1 MRELIERDQMGILR
15 GMDLTTASGIS
26 RRDALA
32 RLGGGLGSLGL
43 ASVLQSA
50 AGHSLPTGGL
60 HFPARAKRV
69 IHLFMNG
76 GPFGPD
82 FFDPKPALTK
92 FDGQRPEGADLRTE
106 RPTGGLMAVPYQF
119 SNHGQ
124 SGLPISELLPM
135 TARHAD
141 ELCLLPACYTDN
153 PNHGPALLLM
163 NNGTMTPKVPSMGA
177 WMSYGLG
184 TENRDLPAYVVLC
197 PGRPVRFSILWN
209 SAFLPAK
216 HQGVYINH
224 SKIEPKAMIPW
235 LTNADIAATEQRRQL
250 DLLTELNRDHLAARG
265 GADSALQGRIEAME
279 TAYRMQ
285 FEATDAFDLDHEPQ
299 HVREAYGKGHFANGC
314 LLARRLSERGVRFV
328 QVYYGNGQPWDT
340 HSKHD
345 ERTRNLAAD
354 IDRPI
359 WALIEDLK
367 QRGLLEDT
375 LIVWGGEFGRTPV
388 SENGNGRDHNPHGFL
403 MWMAGGGVKGGHVH
417 GASDDFGFKAV
428 DKSMH
433 VHDIHATLL
442 HLLGIDHERLTY
454 RYAGRDF
461 RLTDV
466 YGKVAKGILA

>member
-1 MRELIERDQMGILR
+1 
-15 GMDLTTASGIS
+15 MDLTTASGLS
-26 RRDALA
+26 RREALA

-43 ASVLQSA
+43 AATLQA
-50 AGHSLPTGGL
+50 AVPAGGL

-92 FDGQRPEGADLRTE
+92 YAGQRPEGADLRTE
-106 RPTGGLMAVPYQF
+106 RPTGGLLGVPWKY
-119 SNHGQ
+119 SNHGR
-124 SGLPISELLPM
+124 SGLPVSELLPL
-135 TARHAD
+135 TAQHAD
-141 ELCLLPACYTDN
+141 DLCILRSCHTDN

-184 TENRDLPAYVVLC
+184 SENENLPAYIVLC

-224 SKIEPKAMIPW
+224 SKIEPKSMIPW
-235 LTNADIAATEQRRQL
+235 LRNEKIDPSEQRKQL
-250 DLLTELNRDHLAARG
+250 DLLTELNRDHLNARG
-265 GADSALQGRIEAME
+265 GTDAALEGRIEAME

-285 FEATDAFDLDHEPQ
+285 FAATDAFDLDREPKK
-299 HVREAYGKGHFANGC
+299 VREQYGEGHFANGC

-328 QVYYGNGQPWDT
+328 QVYYGDRQPWDT

-345 ERTRNLAAD
+345 EKTPELAKN
-354 IDRPI
+354 IDRPV
-359 WALIEDLK
+359 WALLEDLK
-367 QRGLLEDT
+367 QRGLLEET
-375 LIVWGGEFGRTPV
+375 LVTWGGEFGRTPV
-388 SENGNGRDHNPHGFL
+388 SENGSGRDHNPHGFL
-403 MWMAGGGVKGGHVH
+403 MWMAGGGVKGGTAY
-417 GASDDFGFKAV
+417 GSSDEFGFKAA
-428 DKSMH
+428 DKPMS
-433 VHDIHATLL
+433 VHDLHASIL

-454 RYAGRDF
+454 RYAGRDY

-466 YGKVAKGILA
+466 YGKVPEEILA

>member
-1 MRELIERDQMGILR
+1 MIEGVPPSIPTRRE
-15 GMDLTTASGIS
+15 
-26 RRDALA
+26 ALA

-43 ASVLQSA
+43 ASALQA
-50 AGHSLPTGGL
+50 ASGLPAGGL

-82 FFDPKPALTK
+82 FLDPKPDLTK
-92 FDGQRPEGADLRTE
+92 YHGERPEGADLRTE
-106 RPTGGLMAVPYQF
+106 RPTGGLMAVPYGYR
-119 SNHGQ
+119 NHGE
-124 SGLPISELLPM
+124 SGLPVSELLPL

-141 ELCLLPACYTDN
+141 DLCVLRSCYTDN

-163 NNGTMTPKVPSMGA
+163 NNGTMTPKVPSLGA

-184 TENRDLPAYVVLC
+184 TENRDLPAYLVLC

-216 HQGVYINH
+216 HQGVYLNH
-224 SKIEPKAMIPW
+224 SKPEPDRLIPW
-235 LTNADIAATEQRRQL
+235 LRNASLEPRNQRRQL
-250 DLLTELNRDHLAARG
+250 DLMKALNEAHLEQRG
-265 GADSALQGRIEAME
+265 GKDLALQGRIEAME

-285 FEATDAFDLDHEPQ
+285 FEATDAFDLEREPAP
-299 HVREAYGKGHFANGC
+299 VRERYGKGHFANGC

-328 QVYYGNGQPWDT
+328 QLYYGNGQPWDT
-340 HSKHD
+340 HRDHD
-345 ERTRNLAAD
+345 KKTRELAAD

-359 WALIEDLK
+359 AALLEDLK

-375 LIVWGGEFGRTPV
+375 LVIWGGEFGRTPV
-388 SENGNGRDHNPHGFL
+388 TENGNGRDHNPHGFL
-403 MWMAGGGVKGGHVH
+403 MWMAGGGVKGGYAH
-417 GASDDFGFKAV
+417 GASDDFGFRAEEKR
-428 DKSMH
+428 MH
-433 VHDIHATLL
+433 VHDLHATIL

-466 YGKVAKGILA
+466 YGRVARDILA